1 MKKLTFKLLSKLRII
16 KKKPETIINLSRKEN
31 EVTVDLGQII
41 VTGTPQNITVF
52 MTEMTKM
59 SLVAKEGEGIC
70 H

>member
-59 SLVAKEGEGIC
+59 PHVAKGGEGIC

>member
-59 SLVAKEGEGIC
+59 SLVAKGGEGIC

>member
-1 MKKLTFKLLSKLRII
+1 MKKLTFKILSKLRILN
-16 KKKPETIINLSRKEN
+16 KKPETVINLSRKED

-59 SLVAKEGEGIC
+59 SQR
-70 H
+70 